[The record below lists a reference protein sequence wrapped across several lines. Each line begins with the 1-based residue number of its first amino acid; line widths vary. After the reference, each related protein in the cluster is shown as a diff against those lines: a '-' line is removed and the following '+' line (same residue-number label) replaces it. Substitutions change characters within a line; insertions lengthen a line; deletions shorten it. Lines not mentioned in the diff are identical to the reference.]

1 MIEKKLSIGIDI
13 SKLTLDI
20 CIIDEDVIDHYCIKN
35 KPAQIKSFIKQV
47 KKNYNVLKVELCM
60 ENTGLYNWP
69 LYSSCNETDVTLFV
83 VNPLHLK
90 RSIGLVRGKNDK
102 IDAER
107 IALYMRRFYDEL
119 IAYEMP
125 TNTIRKMQI
134 MFGLRKR
141 IVAAKKIF
149 NAPITELKSVTDRTM
164 FAETSRITNQII
176 NHLEKKLV
184 KIEQEIQSLIK
195 ADELVQE
202 NYKLVTSVQG
212 VGKVLA
218 WSLLIKTNN
227 FKTINDPRKLAC
239 YVGVVPFDFQS
250 GTSISK
256 RPRVSF
262 MADKQV
268 KKVLH
273 MAAMRAV
280 RLEGDLQKYYAKK
293 VAEGKNK
300 MSVLN
305 AVRNKLI
312 ARICS
317 VVNNKRMYVPNLV
330 LS

>member
-13 SKLTLDI
+13 SKLTLDV
-20 CIIDEDVIDHYCIKN
+20 CIIDNDVIDNYCIQN
-35 KPAQIKSFIKQV
+35 KPAKIKAFVKQV
-47 KKNYNVLKVELCM
+47 KKKHNVNEIELCM
-60 ENTGLYNWP
+60 ENTGIYNWP
-69 LYSSCNETDVTLFV
+69 LYTICKDLDITIHV

-90 RSIGLVRGKNDK
+90 RSMGFVRGKNDK

-107 IALYMRRFYDEL
+107 IALFAKRFSDTLEPYKL
-119 IAYEMP
+119 P
-125 TNTIRKMQI
+125 SNTIRKMQI
-134 MFGLRKR
+134 MLGLRKK
-141 IVAAKKIF
+141 IVETKKAF
-149 NAPITELKSVTDRTM
+149 NAPIFELKKM
-164 FAETSRITNQII
+164 AEKEVYSEISKITNQIVKA
-176 NHLEKKLV
+176 LEKKLITV
-184 KIEQEIQSLIK
+184 EKELDKLIKSDTEIQ
-195 ADELVQE
+195 D
-202 NYKLVTSVQG
+202 NYKLMTSVQG

-218 WSLLIKTNN
+218 WNLLIKTNN
-227 FKTINDPRKLAC
+227 FKTINNPRKLAC
-239 YVGVVPFDFQS
+239 YVGVVPFDYQS
-250 GTSISK
+250 GTSLNRK
-256 RPRVSF
+256 PKVSF

-317 VVNNKRMYVPNLV
+317 VVNNKKMYVPNLV